1 MPVCFGLFI
10 EFKLYVI
17 NFSEF
22 ASLIQLSV
30 LKLEEKYIYTYNYII
45 TLEENKQD
53 LSQLRRKLMRFKVR
67 NKNIISK
74 NKCLQCFNT
83 CRLYNFIE

>member
-10 EFKLYVI
+10 EFKLYFI

-30 LKLEEKYIYTYNYII
+30 LKLEEKYIYTYDYIT
-45 TLEENKQD
+45 TLEENKQ
-53 LSQLRRKLMRFKVR
+53 SQLQRKLMRFKVR

-74 NKCLQCFNT
+74 NKC
-83 CRLYNFIE
+83 